1 MSAVKD
7 LTFTGR
13 PFSGEEAKKIGF
25 VSKLVDTQEECLKE
39 ALDLASLIAS
49 KSPVAVTGTK
59 LSLNYSRDHTVQEGL
74 NHIRNLNSALL
85 QTEDMKI
92 AALAMM

>member
-1 MSAVKD
+1 M
-7 LTFTGR
+7 
-13 PFSGEEAKKIGF
+13 
-25 VSKLVDTQEECLKE
+25 KE

-74 NHIRNLNSALL
+74 NHILQLNSALL